1 MGVHRSGVSLQPEAC
16 VREEGEVMALDDV
29 VEKLSSDKDA
39 RNKWIG
45 VYIGVLAVLLAICGV
60 GGANAAKDATRA
72 NIEASNTWAFYQA
85 KTIRRTS
92 YTLAADELE
101 LRLTTE
107 AGMAPAAKK
116 SLEDKV
122 KAYRSEADR
131 LKRDPEDGTDTL
143 LVKGKTLETERDVAL
158 RKDPYFDW
166 SQALLQIAI
175 VLASVHL
182 IIGNFMLL
190 GLSGGLASLGVLLML
205 NGYTLLVRLPLLG

>member
-1 MGVHRSGVSLQPEAC
+1 MSMEDV
-16 VREEGEVMALDDV
+16 LDRL
-29 VEKLSSDKDA
+29 KSDKDEL
-39 RNKWIG
+39 NKWVG

-101 LRLTTE
+101 LTLATQAVVVGPGRK
-107 AGMAPAAKK
+107 A
-116 SLEDKV
+116 LEDKI
-122 KAYRSEADR
+122 KGHRAEADR
-131 LKRDPEDGTDTL
+131 LKKDPEDGTDRL
-143 LVKGKTLETERDVAL
+143 LAKARTLETERDIAL

-182 IIGNFMLL
+182 IIGNFLLL
-190 GLSGGLASLGVLLML
+190 GLSGGLAGLGVLLMI
-205 NGYTLLVRLPLLG
+205 NGYTLLVSLPLLG

>member
-1 MGVHRSGVSLQPEAC
+1 MSMD
-16 VREEGEVMALDDV
+16 EVIDRL
-29 VEKLSSDKDA
+29 KSDKDEMN
-39 RNKWIG
+39 RWVG

-92 YTLAADELE
+92 FTLAAEGLE
-101 LRLTTE
+101 LRLAE
-107 AGMAPAAKK
+107 PGMPAAAKK
-116 SLEDKV
+116 GMEDKI
-122 KAYRSEADR
+122 KGYRAEADR

-143 LVKGKTLETERDVAL
+143 LVKGKSLEAERDVAL

>member
-1 MGVHRSGVSLQPEAC
+1 MS
-16 VREEGEVMALDDV
+16 MDDV
-29 VEKLSSDKDA
+29 LDRLKADKEEL
-39 RNKWIG
+39 NKWVG

-101 LRLTTE
+101 LRLTGE
-107 AGMAPAAKK
+107 PGMAAPARKV
-116 SLEDKV
+116 LEEKA
-122 KAYRSEADR
+122 KAYRAEADR
-131 LKRDPEDGTDTL
+131 LKKDPEDGTDR
-143 LVKGKTLETERDVAL
+143 LVAKGKMLELERDVAL

-166 SQALLQIAI
+166 SQALIQIAV

-190 GLSGGLASLGVLLML
+190 GLSGGLAALGILLML
-205 NGYTLLVRLPLLG
+205 NGYTLAVALPLLG

>member
-1 MGVHRSGVSLQPEAC
+1 MSMEDV
-16 VREEGEVMALDDV
+16 LDRL
-29 VEKLSSDKDA
+29 KADKDEL
-39 RNKWIG
+39 NKWVG

-101 LRLTTE
+101 LTLTTE
-107 AGMAPAAKK
+107 PGIAGPARKAV
-116 SLEDKV
+116 EDKI
-122 KAYRSEADR
+122 KSHRAEADR
-131 LKRDPEDGTDTL
+131 LKKDPEDGTDRL
-143 LVKGKTLETERDVAL
+143 QAKARTLEVERDIAL

-166 SQALLQIAI
+166 SQALIQIAI

-182 IIGNFMLL
+182 IIGNLLLL
-190 GLSGGLASLGVLLML
+190 GLSGGLAGLGILLML
-205 NGYTLLVRLPLLG
+205 NGYTLLVALPLLG